1 MRFENSI
8 TFEISQHIENE
19 EAKVVPLSL
28 QLILENCI
36 KHNVVST
43 AKPLHIKISVVNNEL
58 NIINNLQKKEV
69 LLDRKGVGLQNIIN
83 RYAILTNRKVKITET
98 TETFSVQLPILTKQ
112 ITIMENTII
121 YNEQQAYEKAKKRV
135 KDIKEFYGNLIS
147 YTIVI
152 PILILINMSTYSK
165 FQWFW
170 FPIFGWGLGLLFH
183 GLGVFGY
190 GKSWEERKIQE
201 ILEKEKNMQ
210 NQWQ

>member
-170 FPIFGWGLGLLFH
+170 FPIFVWGLGLLFH